1 MDLSLKT
8 IDANG
13 VEISVDVV
21 GFFQVPDLNK
31 EYIMYSI
38 TDNNPDVEMGSIII
52 GEVIKN
58 EEEGTM
64 QILDIREDE
73 QDLVVAFYNEISTQ
87 IGDE

>member
-31 EYIMYSI
+31 EYIMY
-38 TDNNPDVEMGSIII
+38 
-52 GEVIKN
+52 
-58 EEEGTM
+58 
-64 QILDIREDE
+64 
-73 QDLVVAFYNEISTQ
+73 
-87 IGDE
+87 